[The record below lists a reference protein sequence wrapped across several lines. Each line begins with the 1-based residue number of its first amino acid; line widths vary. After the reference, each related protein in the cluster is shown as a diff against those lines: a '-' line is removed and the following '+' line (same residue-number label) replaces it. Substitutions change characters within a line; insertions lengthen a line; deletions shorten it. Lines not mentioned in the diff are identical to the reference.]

1 MDEGLSLA
9 DVLADRGI
17 DVLYV
22 APLRSVEIRALSRI
36 SREGGALTF
45 TGVPEYLR
53 MGLAVSVGSRRGRPE
68 ILINADAA
76 AAEGVLFSSELLKIA
91 TLVEGSPDEF
101 EAPADPTVP

>member
-1 MDEGLSLA
+1 ME
-9 DVLADRGI
+9 
-17 DVLYV
+17 
-22 APLRSVEIRALSRI
+22 RALRGRI
-36 SREGGALTF
+36 HSVPHEG
-45 TGVPEYLR
+45 R
-53 MGLAVSVGSRRGRPE
+53 LAVSVGSRRGRPE